1 MDKTK
6 KISTKEKQLL
16 NIIGKNSCL
25 PYKDIINIVKYKRE
39 DVIAKKIRK
48 FRELDILRGPYY
60 DINLGAVGENQVYDI
75 YADVTLS
82 SEDRDLIFHIFKEIP
97 GARWIFPIQQEDR
110 FLTRFSC
117 NHYSIIGK
125 LFGLLKKKKL
135 ISYKMVASRNRWI
148 KMNPDFFGDPVPSS
162 RTFFDPCTLPDI
174 SYSLIKPRIKWNSA
188 DITFM
193 QYLQVETDS
202 KSKIRDI
209 EYKKYGHF
217 WRYSQIQSSLRK
229 IESSGI
235 IQSKS
240 YNISPYPRNK
250 CCTFILVLNTSQK
263 KPLLTVLHNFGKG
276 CRICKTYTIAGNTGF
291 LFCWA
296 STEIVP
302 EIIEIFDNIDNITA
316 ERIYYLRTHSGKYLH
331 GSSFEGSLF
340 NSENQRWEFPY
351 KRVKK
356 KIENLIEENK

>member
-1 MDKTK
+1 MNITK
-6 KISTKEKQLL
+6 KISKKEKQLL
-16 NIIGKNSCL
+16 NIIGEDSCL
-25 PYKDIINIVKYKRE
+25 PYKDIINIVNYKRE

-60 DINLGAVGENQVYDI
+60 DINLGAAGLNQVYDI

-82 SEDRDLIFHIFKEIP
+82 SEDRDLIFRIFKGIP
-97 GARWIFPIQQEDR
+97 GARWVFPIQQEDR

-125 LFGLLKKKKL
+125 LFKFLEKKKL
-135 ISYKMVASRNRWI
+135 ITYKMVASRNRWI

-162 RTFFDPCTLPDI
+162 QTLSNPCTLPDI
-174 SYSLIKPRIKWNSA
+174 SYSPMKPKIKWNSA

-209 EYKKYGHF
+209 EFKKYGHF

-229 IESSGI
+229 IELSGI

-240 YNISPYPRNK
+240 YNISPYPRHK
-250 CCTFILVLNTSQK
+250 CCTFILVLNALRK
-263 KPLLTVLHNFGKG
+263 KPLLTVLHNFGRG
-276 CRICKTYTIAGNTGF
+276 CRIYKTYTIAGKTGF

-302 EIIEIFDNIDNITA
+302 QIIEIFDNIDSITA
-316 ERIYYLRTHSGKYLH
+316 EHIYYLRTHSGKYLH
-331 GSSFEGSLF
+331 GSSFEASLF
-340 NSENQRWEFPY
+340 NVENQRWEFPY

-356 KIENLIEENK
+356 EIETLIAEKK

>member
-1 MDKTK
+1 M
-6 KISTKEKQLL
+6 
-16 NIIGKNSCL
+16 
-25 PYKDIINIVKYKRE
+25 PYKDILSIVKYKRE

-48 FRELDILRGPYY
+48 FRELDILKGPYY
-60 DINLGAVGENQVYDI
+60 DINLGAVGENQMYDI
-75 YADVTLS
+75 YTDVTLS
-82 SEDRDLIFHIFKEIP
+82 SEDRDLVFQIFKEIL

-110 FLTRFSC
+110 FLARFSC

-135 ISYKMVASRNRWI
+135 IAYKMAASRNRWI

-162 RTFFDPCTLPDI
+162 QTLFDPCTLPDI
-174 SYSLIKPRIKWNSA
+174 SYPSIKPGIKWNSA

-202 KSKIRDI
+202 KSRIRDI

-235 IQSKS
+235 IQSKD

-250 CCTFILVLNTSQK
+250 CCTFILVLNALQK
-263 KPLLTVLHNFGKG
+263 KPLLTVLHNFGRG
-276 CRICKTYTIAGNTGF
+276 CRIYKTYTMAGNTGF

-302 EIIEIFDNIDNITA
+302 EIIEIFDNIDSITA

-331 GSSFEGSLF
+331 GSSFEASLF
-340 NSENQRWEFPY
+340 NTENQRWEFPY
-351 KRVKK
+351 RRVKK
-356 KIENLIEENK
+356 EIENLIAENR